1 MMDPVR
7 AVVIFYAVFWV
18 IRLNGCVRRGRQPRL
33 RGADWFF
40 NVHVQPGFYDGPG
53 RQLLRWYWMRMM
65 IPFAVDIPI
74 AIWIF
79 ASGRL
84 ALLGWLIIGLCALIH
99 ANHLISVDL
108 AERQARPFAAPDA
121 EPPVASITLSLT
133 PRRLRDYS
141 NVKFE
146 LVLIVTTVCALVF
159 AHDHRAGWKA
169 AAFLIYMHLG
179 FVYAKSAIV
188 AWRTDHTEA
197 HEARRRYYLASCD
210 WYRALLTAQLVAWS
224 LHPGPLTKVDFA
236 VWLAITV
243 VSTVIVEIKR
253 KQLARLSARAKPV
266 TLPDLLRQSELARWP
281 VCYQPSAPLLML
293 KGARGYSINLA
304 NTFALV
310 GIAYVTGFVV
320 LGRVL

>member
-1 MMDPVR
+1 MMDPIR
-7 AVVIFYAVFWV
+7 AVVLFYALFWA
-18 IRLNGCVRRGRQPRL
+18 IRINGCIRRGRQPVL
-33 RGADWFF
+33 RGPEWFF

-53 RQLLRWYWMRMM
+53 KRLLRWYRMRMM
-65 IPFAVDIPI
+65 IPFAFDIPI

-84 ALLGWLIIGLCALIH
+84 ALLAWLIIGLCAVIH

-141 NVKFE
+141 NLKIE

-179 FVYAKSAIV
+179 FVYAKCAIV

-210 WYRALLTAQLVAWS
+210 WYRALLTAQLVA
-224 LHPGPLTKVDFA
+224 KVDIVA
-236 VWLAITV
+236 WLVITV
-243 VSTVIVEIKR
+243 VGTVIVEIKR

-266 TLPDLLRQSELARWP
+266 TLPDLLGQSEIARWP

-304 NTFALV
+304 NTFALI

>member
-1 MMDPVR
+1 MMDPIR
-7 AVVIFYAVFWV
+7 AVVLFYALFWA
-18 IRLNGCVRRGRQPRL
+18 IRINGCIRRGRQPVL
-33 RGADWFF
+33 RGPEWFF

-53 RQLLRWYWMRMM
+53 KRLLRWYWMRMM
-65 IPFAVDIPI
+65 IPFAFDIPI

-84 ALLGWLIIGLCALIH
+84 ALLAWLIIGLCAVIH

-141 NVKFE
+141 NLKIE

-179 FVYAKSAIV
+179 FVYAKCAIV

-210 WYRALLTAQLVAWS
+210 WYRALLTAQLVA
-224 LHPGPLTKVDFA
+224 KVDIVA
-236 VWLAITV
+236 WLVITV
-243 VSTVIVEIKR
+243 VGTVIVEIKR

-266 TLPDLLRQSELARWP
+266 TLPDLLGQSEIARWP

-304 NTFALV
+304 NTFALI

>member
-7 AVVIFYAVFWV
+7 AVVVFYALFWV

-33 RGADWFF
+33 RGAEWFF
-40 NVHVQPGFYDGPG
+40 NVHVPPGFYDGPG
-53 RQLLRWYWMRMM
+53 KQLLRWYWMRMM

-84 ALLGWLIIGLCALIH
+84 ALLGWLIIGLCGLIH
-99 ANHLISVDL
+99 ANHLFSVDL

-121 EPPVASITLSLT
+121 DQPVASITLSLV

-141 NVKFE
+141 NWKIE
-146 LVLIVTTVCALVF
+146 LVLIVTTVCALVL
-159 AHDHRAGWKA
+159 ARDHRVGWKA

-179 FVYAKSAIV
+179 FVYAKCAIV

-210 WYRALLTAQLVAWS
+210 WYRALLTAQLVA
-224 LHPGPLTKVDFA
+224 KVDIV
-236 VWLAITV
+236 VWLVITV
-243 VSTVIVEIKR
+243 VGTVIVEIKR
-253 KQLARLSARAKPV
+253 KQLARLSAHATPV
-266 TLPDLLRQSELARWP
+266 TLPDLLRQSEIARWP

-310 GIAYVTGFVV
+310 GIAYLTGFVV

>member
-1 MMDPVR
+1 MMDPIR
-7 AVVIFYAVFWV
+7 ATVIFYALFWV
-18 IRLNGCVRRGRQPRL
+18 IRINGCLRRGRQPLL
-33 RGADWFF
+33 RGPEWFF
-40 NVHVQPGFYDGPG
+40 TVHVPPGFYDGAG
-53 RQLLRWYWMRMM
+53 QRLLRWYWMRMM

-74 AIWIF
+74 AIWII

-84 ALLGWLIIGLCALIH
+84 ALLNWLVLGLCALIH
-99 ANHLISVDL
+99 VNHLISVDL
-108 AERQARPFAAPDA
+108 AERHARPFAAPDA

-141 NVKFE
+141 NRKIE

-159 AHDHRAGWKA
+159 AHDHRAGWKVA
-169 AAFLIYMHLG
+169 ALLIYMHVG
-179 FVYAKSAIV
+179 FVYAKCAIV
-188 AWRTDHTEA
+188 AWRTDHTDA

-224 LHPGPLTKVDFA
+224 LHPGPLTKVEFA
-236 VWLAITV
+236 VWLTITV
-243 VSTVIVEIKR
+243 VATVVVEIKR
-253 KQLARLSARAKPV
+253 KQLAALTGRTRPV
-266 TLPDLLRQSELARWP
+266 HVPDLLRQSEIARWP
-281 VCYQPSAPLLML
+281 VCYQPAAPLLML

-310 GIAYVTGFVV
+310 GIAYVTGFVL